1 MPTVYLNIKIILSYY
16 DQSIMYL
23 TLFNN
28 CLIFLVIPASPINIT
43 VVDKT
48 ESSVMLRWSVGTMT
62 NFPREL
68 IYKIEYKS
76 QWDSNPENW
85 HVSVK
90 KSMNENKN
98 DMMVTIFF
106 TVCNYK

>member
-1 MPTVYLNIKIILSYY
+1 MLL
-16 DQSIMYL
+16 
-23 TLFNN
+23 NN
-28 CLIFLVIPASPINIT
+28 CLIFIVIPASPINIT

-48 ESSVMLRWSVGTMT
+48 ESSAMLRWSVGAMT

-76 QWDSNPENW
+76 QWDSNPEHW
-85 HVSVK
+85 DVSVK

-98 DMMVTIFF
+98 GIQFNITIFF
-106 TVCNYK
+106 YSL